1 MQDSHWSNVFKS
13 ISDEKIGQAR
23 LAGTKVVNSH
33 ESATIKEIELL
44 SLCCILEG
52 STKFADFF
60 ALNRSL
66 YHLVARCCEASA
78 MKKSTLTVKQVYDD
92 LVTYNCIM
100 VPVERNKT
108 QTRQE
113 LIVYSHKCSYKLCA
127 YFGLAYKLALDNGY
141 EDALFPKFYKSLKKE
156 ESIQIESNASA
167 VFSKY
172 YSELVALANNFN
184 TDFDA
189 EEETEEKEPLLNEG
203 LTSHVVGKFLVFK
216 FIE

>member
-1 MQDSHWSNVFKS
+1 MRCIASAKAD
-13 ISDEKIGQAR
+13 QAR
-23 LAGTKVVNSH
+23 DANKPLVNTH
-33 ESATIKEIELL
+33 GAATHKELEML
-44 SLCCILEG
+44 SMCCIWSGTSEM
-52 STKFADFF
+52 ADFF
-60 ALNRSL
+60 SFNKFLF
-66 YHLVARCCEASA
+66 HLVARCCEASA

-216 FIE
+216 FID